1 MKYGG
6 RKGWRWVDSLKVSEG
21 LTLAD
26 VENELEVTQTISS
39 SYMKTRLSTSDFTP
53 TSLLTLILCVS

>member
-1 MKYGG
+1 MK
-6 RKGWRWVDSLKVSEG
+6 SVSEG
-21 LTLAD
+21 LTLVD

-53 TSLLTLILCVS
+53 MSLLTLILCVS

>member
-1 MKYGG
+1 MK
-6 RKGWRWVDSLKVSEG
+6 SVSEG

-53 TSLLTLILCVS
+53 TSLLTLIEYKNCKADTT

>member
-1 MKYGG
+1 MK
-6 RKGWRWVDSLKVSEG
+6 SVSEG
-21 LTLAD
+21 LTLVD

-53 TSLLTLILCVS
+53 MSLLTLILQSNLYITATIGT

>member
-1 MKYGG
+1 MK
-6 RKGWRWVDSLKVSEG
+6 SVSEG

-39 SYMKTRLSTSDFTP
+39 SNMKTRLSTSDFTP